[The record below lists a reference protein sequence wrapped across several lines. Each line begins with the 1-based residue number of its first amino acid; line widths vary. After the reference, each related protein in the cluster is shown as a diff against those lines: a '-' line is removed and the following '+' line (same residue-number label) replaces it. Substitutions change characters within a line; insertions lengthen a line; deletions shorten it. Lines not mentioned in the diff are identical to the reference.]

1 MPFHSGTLARWT
13 RSHADIPLGYVWS
26 MSVNSRVIKTVPER
40 VWDVLADG
48 WLYPVWVVG
57 ATRMRDVDTN
67 WPAQGSKLHHSVGV
81 WPLIVSDD
89 TEVLECEPRQLL
101 RLRAR
106 GWPVGEAE
114 VAITLSA
121 TGADTLVEIAEDL
134 VSGPGL
140 LVPEPA
146 RAPTIKLR
154 NTETLRRLAFIAE
167 RRVRA

>member
-1 MPFHSGTLARWT
+1 
-13 RSHADIPLGYVWS
+13 
-26 MSVNSRVIKTVPER
+26 MSVNSRVIRTVPER

-57 ATRMRDVDTN
+57 ATRMRDVDTE
-67 WPAQGSKLHHSVGV
+67 WPAPGSKLHHSVGV
-81 WPLIVSDD
+81 WPLVVSDD
-89 TEVLECEPRQLL
+89 TEVLECEPRQLI

-106 GWPVGEAE
+106 GWPAGEAE

-121 TGADTLVEIAEDL
+121 TGADTLVEISEDL

-146 RAPTIKLR
+146 RVPMIKLR

-167 RRVRA
+167 HRVRD

>member
-1 MPFHSGTLARWT
+1 
-13 RSHADIPLGYVWS
+13 

-57 ATRMRDVDTN
+57 ATRMRDVDTE
-67 WPAQGSKLHHSVGV
+67 WPAQGAKLHHSVGV
-81 WPLIVSDD
+81 WPLVLSDD

-106 GWPVGEAE
+106 GWPAGEAE

-121 TGADTLVEIAEDL
+121 TGADTLVEISEDL

-146 RAPTIKLR
+146 RAPMIKLR

-167 RRVRA
+167 HRATG